1 MTKNVLW
8 TCPYC
13 NRACTLQDSDIK
25 YLSDE
30 VYLSDDH
37 GRVYGNI
44 QFKICPNP
52 ECRQISIAS
61 RIWEWAG
68 SKTGKMLHEWF
79 LVPESNAKPF
89 PDYIPLQLREDYQ
102 EACLI
107 KYKSSKASATL
118 SRRCLQGIIRDF
130 WGIKKGRLFDEIAEL
145 EEKVDAKTWQA
156 IDSVRHVGN
165 IGAHMEKDVNLIID
179 VDPEEAAL
187 LIWLIETLF
196 EEWYIERHERDA
208 KMQKIIQVAQEKKLQ
223 KNQKSSAENP
233 EIDCEP
239 DA

>member
-1 MTKNVLW
+1 MTNVLW

-25 YLSDE
+25 YLTDK
-30 VYLSDDH
+30 VTLSKDH
-37 GRVYGNI
+37 GAVYGNI

-52 ECRQISIAS
+52 ECRKISIVS
-61 RIWEWAG
+61 RIWRYNYQTQE
-68 SKTGKMLHEWF
+68 TGQQLYEWF

-89 PDYIPLQLREDYQ
+89 PDYIPQQLRDDYQ

-107 KYKSSKASATL
+107 KYKSPKASATL
-118 SRRCLQGIIRDF
+118 CRRCLQGIIRDF
-130 WGIKKGRLFDEIAEL
+130 WGIKKSRLIDEIAAL
-145 EEKVDAKTWQA
+145 EEKVDARTWQA

-165 IGAHMEKDVNLIID
+165 IGAHMEKDVDLIID

-196 EEWYIERHERDA
+196 EEWYVERHEKEL
-208 KMQKIIQVAQEKKLQ
+208 KMQKIIQVAQEKILQ
-223 KNQKSSAENP
+223 KNQSGTSDETQ
-233 EIDCEP
+233 EP
-239 DA
+239 ANN